1 MSLSQSLALTSDI
14 ISNRKKDNF
23 PQKFTKTKQKEFGSH
38 EFGFFSAVAY
48 ARSLML
54 VLISMIVW
62 HTSLHF
68 SVSSFVLAY
77 ACAYVASETQAS
89 RAGLH

>member
-1 MSLSQSLALTSDI
+1 MNL
-14 ISNRKKDNF
+14 
-23 PQKFTKTKQKEFGSH
+23 GV
-38 EFGFFSAVAY
+38 FSAVAY

-54 VLISMIVW
+54 VLISMIAS

-77 ACAYVASETQAS
+77 ACAYVASEIQAS
-89 RAGLH
+89 RAGLR